1 MNQRPQIY
9 LYSTLAAGFAVM
21 AYLTLRRNTSAGK
34 LSEIGRTTKQMQSQ
48 IETIFGDLRTQLR
61 RLDDLVEYIQPLR
74 DYSKNRPRNP

>member
-1 MNQRPQIY
+1 MNQRLQIY

-48 IETIFGDLRTQLR
+48 IETIFGDLSTQL
-61 RLDDLVEYIQPLR
+61 RLDDLVEYIGPLR
-74 DYSKNRPRNP
+74 EYSKNRPQNP